1 LKGKILIN
9 TRLSDLFNTRQFAA
23 KASADNFESNFYRK
37 KDTRNFYVGLTYKFG
52 QSDKNMRN
60 QKKDSENQPQGGGQ
74 EMF

>member
-1 LKGKILIN
+1 MGI
-9 TRLSDLFNTRQFAA
+9 
-23 KASADNFESNFYRK
+23 
-37 KDTRNFYVGLTYKFG
+37 TYKFG